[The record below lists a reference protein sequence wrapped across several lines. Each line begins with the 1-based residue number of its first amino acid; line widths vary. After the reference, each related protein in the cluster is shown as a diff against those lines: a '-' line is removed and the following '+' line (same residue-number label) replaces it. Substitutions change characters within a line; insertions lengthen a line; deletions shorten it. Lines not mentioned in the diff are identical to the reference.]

1 MQATYVLVSLR
12 LRVFRVV
19 SKRENGGTPPRR
31 SIVRDEMKVVKRGR
45 AGGVERRGR
54 LLCVVYGLIMYVN
67 ISPMMIPRSG
77 VNEVTTKGWRAE
89 GENDGRERGR
99 GFTRAS
105 LNALYTSSTP

>member
-1 MQATYVLVSLR
+1 M
-12 LRVFRVV
+12 
-19 SKRENGGTPPRR
+19 RR
-31 SIVRDEMKVVKRGR
+31 GEV
-45 AGGVERRGR
+45 GR

-77 VNEVTTKGWRAE
+77 VNEVTTTKGWRAERGTRAE